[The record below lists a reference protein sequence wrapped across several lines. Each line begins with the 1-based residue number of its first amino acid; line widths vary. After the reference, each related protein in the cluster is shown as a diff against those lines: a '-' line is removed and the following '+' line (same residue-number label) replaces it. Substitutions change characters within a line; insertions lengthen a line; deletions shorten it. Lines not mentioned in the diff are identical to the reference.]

1 MVSSP
6 SCYLLLLS
14 PHNGYCY
21 RYQSVLVNVRQSI
34 SSTVSQL
41 VPQHS
46 STTQLLVC
54 LLRALGVR
62 TRLVLAL
69 EVRELLLYCY
79 SGLRRSCI
87 TEAKA
92 EVSGHVIW
100 PRTCICDARDFGT

>member
-87 TEAKA
+87 TEAIA
-92 EVSGHVIW
+92 EVSG
-100 PRTCICDARDFGT
+100 T

>member
-1 MVSSP
+1 MGP
-6 SCYLLLLS
+6 AYRQTDRERLLG
-14 PHNGYCY
+14 PTY
-21 RYQSVLVNVRQSI
+21 RQTDRQGEVIGTCRQTDSQDLSI

-69 EVRELLLYCY
+69 EVRELLLYC
-79 SGLRRSCI
+79 
-87 TEAKA
+87 
-92 EVSGHVIW
+92 
-100 PRTCICDARDFGT
+100 

>member
-69 EVRELLLYCY
+69 EEGEQHYQLVTGRPLPCVLL
-79 SGLRRSCI
+79 SSAVSC
-87 TEAKA
+87 KL
-92 EVSGHVIW
+92 
-100 PRTCICDARDFGT
+100 